1 MAIELSLDTVN
12 EMAQEDYAD
21 IAIPLPSGEAAIL
34 VHPLRMSDENRKE
47 LMGYFKALEKDAE
60 KDTKKDADEAGEDE
74 AEDVDVVSQ
83 AQDLLRIIVDGSP
96 DELFEALRDDAT
108 KYQAVVKFYFE
119 AVNPGEA

>member
-21 IAIPLPSGEAAIL
+21 IAIPLPSGEAATL

-47 LMGYFKALEKDAE
+47 LMGYFKALEKDVE
-60 KDTKKDADEAGEDE
+60 KDADEAEESE
-74 AEDVDVVSQ
+74 AEDADVISQ

-96 DELFEALRDDAT
+96 DGLFEALRGDAT
-108 KYQAVVKFYFE
+108 QYQAVVKFYFE
-119 AVNPGEA
+119 TVNPGEA